1 MKTKVNRLAVSVI
14 FFMMLMA
21 AVIESMR
28 GILVPSFKQLIGM
41 NNTMVGT
48 MLTLGSLG
56 YVSATYLA
64 DVIRSRWGSKALM
77 LTAVSLL
84 IGSALSLAFTTNY
97 PMYILGMVL
106 MNMGLGL
113 NSVGGNVLL
122 PMLILTMQVFV
133 MNSLHFMYGF
143 GAMLGQRFS
152 GYLVTHGVGARQLY
166 LGVMVIYL
174 ILLALILVSRF
185 PDEPEHEKSTLAISH
200 FLKDRVYLL
209 YVLGLS
215 SYVFGEQGL
224 AIWLTDYLKES
235 FLIDE
240 NYSSLILSTFF
251 ILIGIGRLAGGLF
264 VERVGRLRSVIGGML
279 IGVLCVTVGLLSG
292 SRWLPLISLA
302 GLFYS
307 IVFPTMLVTISSNFP
322 RSRAQA
328 ISLILTGTSALL
340 MVYNQLLGLLADKIG
355 YGLSIYLIPLAT
367 VLSIVFF
374 IRLKIVTDQI
384 KQESTL
390 K

>member
-1 MKTKVNRLAVSVI
+1 
-14 FFMMLMA
+14 
-21 AVIESMR
+21 
-28 GILVPSFKQLIGM
+28 
-41 NNTMVGT
+41 
-48 MLTLGSLG
+48 
-56 YVSATYLA
+56 
-64 DVIRSRWGSKALM
+64 
-77 LTAVSLL
+77 
-84 IGSALSLAFTTNY
+84 
-97 PMYILGMVL
+97 
-106 MNMGLGL
+106 
-113 NSVGGNVLL
+113 
-122 PMLILTMQVFV
+122 
-133 MNSLHFMYGF
+133 
-143 GAMLGQRFS
+143 
-152 GYLVTHGVGARQLY
+152 
-166 LGVMVIYL
+166 
-174 ILLALILVSRF
+174 
-185 PDEPEHEKSTLAISH
+185 
-200 FLKDRVYLL
+200 
-209 YVLGLS
+209 
-215 SYVFGEQGL
+215 
-224 AIWLTDYLKES
+224 
-235 FLIDE
+235 
-240 NYSSLILSTFF
+240 
-251 ILIGIGRLAGGLF
+251 
-264 VERVGRLRSVIGGML
+264 LRSVIGGML